1 MTFEARRQ
9 ASDTGSRAPRVD
21 TGFLVR
27 VRCASGTFP
36 GRITNL
42 SSTGFALRSARALEP
57 GVQVVLERPRRAPMK
72 GVIRWAAGKESGGVF
87 VEPVSL

>member
-1 MTFEARRQ
+1 MTFEGCRK

-21 TGFLVR
+21 TGFLVL
-27 VRCASGTFP
+27 VRCAAGTFP

-42 SSTGFALRSARALEP
+42 SSTGFGLYSARALEP
-57 GVQVVLERPRRAPMK
+57 GAEVVLERPKRAPMK

-87 VEPVSL
+87 IETVSL